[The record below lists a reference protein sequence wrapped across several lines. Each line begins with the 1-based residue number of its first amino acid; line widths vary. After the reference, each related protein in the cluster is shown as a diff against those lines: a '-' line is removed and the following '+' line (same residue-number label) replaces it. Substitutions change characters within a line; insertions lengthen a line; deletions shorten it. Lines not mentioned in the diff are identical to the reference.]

1 MRERGRVLVL
11 RGHLT
16 TRVLGEWAARYNQRE
31 IVAPASG
38 IVRVCSTVFVGP
50 RLCVFYFE
58 SNGQDALL
66 IRPFERQC

>member
-11 RGHLT
+11 GGHLT

-38 IVRVCSTVFVGP
+38 IVRVCSTVFVGHD
-50 RLCVFYFE
+50 CVFSI
-58 SNGQDALL
+58 SNRTVRMLS
-66 IRPFERQC
+66 